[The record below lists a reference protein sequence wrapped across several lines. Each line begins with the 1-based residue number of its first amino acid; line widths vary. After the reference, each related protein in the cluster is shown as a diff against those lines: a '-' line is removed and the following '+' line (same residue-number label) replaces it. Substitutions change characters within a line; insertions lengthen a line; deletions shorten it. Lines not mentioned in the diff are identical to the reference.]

1 MANTTTCKECGR
13 VTLRVSWSGLRVH
26 EECKQKGFL
35 KRTGKSAPLGDQ
47 RAFFAG
53 NVTDRVVR
61 AFLSGDMGDPMEN
74 PHAMPDMV
82 STIIDTERARIQEE
96 GGVMRWK
103 NLEDRSQVEK
113 DCIEA
118 VKKIQ
123 PALMKYVLP
132 FEYQAD
138 FKFQAPVTVPH
149 PDGGMES
156 ILLIGFMDIIVRD
169 DKGRWWVWDVKHT
182 RDDSYWRK
190 TVGQL
195 GFYDLAVELMF
206 GQPTIRTGLLQPL
219 CKQPVLPYANSES
232 SRAQLMQRIVGM
244 ANDIW
249 MDDKAPRK
257 DTKFCNWCEVKH
269 ACSKFQPVQ
278 VGKHRRIAF

>member
-1 MANTTTCKECGR
+1 M
-13 VTLRVSWSGLRVH
+13 TLRISWSGLRTH

-35 KRTGKSAPLGDQ
+35 TRTGKKATLEDT
-47 RAFFAG
+47 RNFFPG

-61 AFLSGDMGDPMEN
+61 DWLNGDPEHNQGM
-74 PHAMPDMV
+74 MPEMV
-82 STIIDTERARIQEE
+82 AAVIDREREKILSD
-96 GGVMRWK
+96 GGVMKWK
-103 NLEDRSQVEK
+103 DREDRSRVEK

-118 VKKIQ
+118 VTKIE
-123 PALMKYVLP
+123 PALLKYVVP
-132 FEYQAD
+132 FEYQPD
-138 FKFQAPVTVPH
+138 FKFQAPVTLPH

-156 ILLIGFMDIIVRD
+156 VLLIGFMDIIVRD

-182 RDDSYWRK
+182 RDDGYWRK

-219 CKQPVLPYANSES
+219 CKKPVLPYAPSQD
-232 SRAQLMQRIVGM
+232 SRSQLMQRVVGM

-249 MDDKAPRK
+249 RDDKTPRV
-257 DTKFCNWCEVKH
+257 DNTLCTWCPVRH
-269 ACSKFQPVQ
+269 ACSKFAPVVQ
-278 VGKHRRIAF
+278 EDGKRRISF

>member
-1 MANTTTCKECGR
+1 MANKTTCKECGK
-13 VTLRVSWSGLRVH
+13 VTLRISWSGLRVH
-26 EECKQKGFL
+26 EECKQKGYL
-35 KRTGKSAPLGDQ
+35 KRTGKSAPLSDQ

-61 AFLSGDMGDPMEN
+61 AWLMGEPEKNID
-74 PHAMPDMV
+74 AMPDMV
-82 STIIDTERARIQEE
+82 SEIMETERQRILDE

-103 NLEDRSQVEK
+103 DLEDKARVREE
-113 DCIEA
+113 CIEA
-118 VKKIQ
+118 VTKIQ
-123 PALMKYVLP
+123 PALLKYVVP
-132 FEYQAD
+132 FEYQPD

-169 DKGRWWVWDVKHT
+169 NKDRWWVWDVKHT

-195 GFYDLAVELMF
+195 GFYDLSVELMF

-219 CKQPVLPYANSES
+219 CKKPVLPYQNSQN
-232 SRAQLMQRIVGM
+232 SRSQLMQRVVGM

-249 MDDKAPRK
+249 RDDRAPRT

-269 ACSKFQPVQ
+269 ACSKFQPVSD
-278 VGKHRRIAF
+278 GKHRRISF